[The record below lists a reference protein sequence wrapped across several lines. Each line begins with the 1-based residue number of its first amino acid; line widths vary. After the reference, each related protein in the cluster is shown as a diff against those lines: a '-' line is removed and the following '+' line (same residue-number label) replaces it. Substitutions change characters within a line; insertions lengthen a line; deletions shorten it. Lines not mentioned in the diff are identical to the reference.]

1 MRTLIIATAALV
13 ALTLRAEAQTPKP
26 AANSEQVYWVV
37 TFSTDEIDKFKP
49 IIQRVVAATEKEPGA
64 LEYEYNVSDDQKTI
78 DIYERYADSK
88 AAVIHLTEN
97 FVPNFS
103 KEFMAVAKPVRFVV
117 YGAASPELKKVLEG
131 LKPVYMTTFDGFT
144 R

>member
-1 MRTLIIATAALV
+1 MKTAIIAIAALA
-13 ALTLRAEAQTPKP
+13 ALTLQAQAQAPKP
-26 AANSEQVYWVV
+26 AASSQEVYWVV
-37 TFSTDEIDKFKP
+37 TFTVDEIAKFKP
-49 IIQRVVAATEKEPGA
+49 IVKRIVAATEKEPGA
-64 LEYEYNVSDDQKTI
+64 LEYEYNVSDDQKTV
-78 DIYERYADSK
+78 DIYERYSDSK
-88 AAVIHLTEN
+88 AAVVHLTEN

-103 KEFMAVAKPVRFVV
+103 KEFMAVAKPVHFVV